1 MPADTYQKFGA
12 TPKKWLGAA
21 FALSP
26 QVAMMGCQISSN
38 LLTKQSSTTSTD
50 LSWALPT
57 Q

>member
-12 TPKKWLGAA
+12 TPRKWLGAA

-26 QVAMMGCQISSN
+26 QVAMMGCQISN